1 MTLVDGRYLLGHS
14 VPLPLIGNSSTI
26 GAKIIQ
32 LNVIEHFNLR
42 QLFFFFFFHTALICN
57 VYIWSLLVKVKID
70 NTFLGNN
77 LGTHVFMCVFIYIF
91 IPKICISLFLAMSLS
106 EISSQKIVQKSGEN
120 LSHNNVH
127 HG

>member
-1 MTLVDGRYLLGHS
+1 
-14 VPLPLIGNSSTI
+14 
-26 GAKIIQ
+26 
-32 LNVIEHFNLR
+32 
-42 QLFFFFFFHTALICN
+42 
-57 VYIWSLLVKVKID
+57 
-70 NTFLGNN
+70 
-77 LGTHVFMCVFIYIF
+77 MCVFIYIF

>member
-1 MTLVDGRYLLGHS
+1 
-14 VPLPLIGNSSTI
+14 
-26 GAKIIQ
+26 
-32 LNVIEHFNLR
+32 
-42 QLFFFFFFHTALICN
+42 
-57 VYIWSLLVKVKID
+57 VKVKID